1 MQGAILYADAL
12 ERIIP
17 DFRDDAPL
25 ERHVIE
31 QRVWVLSDD
40 AYVGSTYRSA
50 AFDKPPYNRYTI
62 IRAQFDKWFSQKVQE
77 AGALLLCETTVT
89 GLVMDGDRVAG
100 VHTDRGGTVYAD
112 LVILGD
118 GVNSL
123 LANKAGFHPEL
134 KPRDVALAVKEI
146 HFLPEATIESR
157 FNVQPDQGVVIEMAG
172 KITQGMVGTGFLYTN
187 RESLTIGVGCLLSDF
202 KANGVPPYQMLEDM
216 KKHPAIA
223 PLLEGG
229 EMKEYCAHLIPEG
242 GYKAVPQVYGH
253 GWLMVGD
260 AAMLVN
266 SVHREGSQPGHD
278 LRPPGGGNG
287 ARTGRRRQGHDGA
300 QSGRLPRAPGRQL
313 RAQGPEEIP
322 APAAGVR
329 PQPPVL
335 HRLPGPAQRRRPHPA
350 HRRRRRQEN
359 QGKTGAQ
366 KLRHA
371 PLAAGSGGRCL
382 QAVEGLRMI
391 KVEEKLFQN
400 RYRVDAGRPHISI
413 IDASVCQHDCP
424 TKQCTVCC
432 PAACYTREG
441 DGRVTLITDGCLE
454 CGTCRVICT
463 DHRNV
468 AWEYPR
474 GGYGIL
480 FKFG

>member
-1 MQGAILYADAL
+1 MSEKFDVIVVGAGPAGNAAAYTLAKGGLKVLQIERGESPGSKNVQGAILYADAL
-12 ERIIP
+12 ERVIP

-25 ERHVIE
+25 ERHIIE
-31 QRVWVLSDD
+31 QRMWVLSDD

-146 HFLPEATIESR
+146 HFLPEPTIESR

-242 GYKAVPQVYGH
+242 GYKAVPQVCGH

-266 SVHREGSQPGHD
+266 SVHREGSN
-278 LRPPGGGNG
+278 L
-287 ARTGRRRQGHDGA
+287 AMT
-300 QSGRLPRAPGRQL
+300 SGRLAAETAL
-313 RAQGPEEIP
+313 ELA
-322 APAAGVR
+322 AAGKPMTAR
-329 PQPPVL
+329 NLAAYRARLEDSFVL
-335 HRLPGPAQRRRPHPA
+335 KDLKKYQRLPQVFDRNHQFFTDYPDLLNGAAHTLLTVDGVDKKTKEKQVRKNFITRRSPLGLVGDA
-350 HRRRRRQEN
+350 F
-359 QGKTGAQ
+359 
-366 KLRHA
+366 KLWRA
-371 PLAAGSGGRCL
+371 F
-382 QAVEGLRMI
+382 E
-391 KVEEKLFQN
+391 
-400 RYRVDAGRPHISI
+400 
-413 IDASVCQHDCP
+413 
-424 TKQCTVCC
+424 
-432 PAACYTREG
+432 
-441 DGRVTLITDGCLE
+441 
-454 CGTCRVICT
+454 
-463 DHRNV
+463 
-468 AWEYPR
+468 
-474 GGYGIL
+474 
-480 FKFG
+480 

>member
-1 MQGAILYADAL
+1 MSEKFDVIVVGAGPAGNAAAYTLAKGGLNVLQIERGESPGSKNVQGAILYADAL

-25 ERHVIE
+25 ERHIIE
-31 QRVWVLSDD
+31 QRIWVLSDD

-146 HFLPEATIESR
+146 HFLPEPTIESR
-157 FNVQPDQGVVIEMAG
+157 FNVQPEQGVVIEMAG

-242 GYKAVPQVYGH
+242 GYKAVPQVCGH

-266 SVHREGSQPGHD
+266 SVHREGSN
-278 LRPPGGGNG
+278 L
-287 ARTGRRRQGHDGA
+287 AMT
-300 QSGRLPRAPGRQL
+300 SGRLAAETAL
-313 RAQGPEEIP
+313 ELT
-322 APAAGVR
+322 AAGKAMTAR
-329 PQPPVL
+329 NLAAYRARLEDSFVL
-335 HRLPGPAQRRRPHPA
+335 KDLKKYQRLPQVFDRNHQFFTDYPDLLNGAAHTLLTVDGVDKKTKEKQVRKNFVTRRSPLGLVGDA
-350 HRRRRRQEN
+350 F
-359 QGKTGAQ
+359 
-366 KLRHA
+366 KLWRA
-371 PLAAGSGGRCL
+371 F
-382 QAVEGLRMI
+382 E
-391 KVEEKLFQN
+391 
-400 RYRVDAGRPHISI
+400 
-413 IDASVCQHDCP
+413 
-424 TKQCTVCC
+424 
-432 PAACYTREG
+432 
-441 DGRVTLITDGCLE
+441 
-454 CGTCRVICT
+454 
-463 DHRNV
+463 
-468 AWEYPR
+468 
-474 GGYGIL
+474 
-480 FKFG
+480 